1 MDPCLNPITFYPNF
15 HLLFWGK
22 KGNFEVYHDGDFF
35 DLPYDYKSVMHYS
48 GKEFYCCFNY
58 SIFYLTYPISTQ
70 GGLGASVSQ
79 LSVSPLRRGTLPC
92 KRYYFDYL
100 PSSLVISTLDFEG
113 YRKIKDSE

>member
-48 GKEFYCCFNY
+48 GKDFTAA
-58 SIFYLTYPISTQ
+58 SIIPFFTWHIRSLLRE
-70 GGLGASVSQ
+70 GLEQV
-79 LSVSPLRRGTLPC
+79 
-92 KRYYFDYL
+92 
-100 PSSLVISTLDFEG
+100 
-113 YRKIKDSE
+113 

>member
-1 MDPCLNPITFYPNF
+1 MDPCLNPITFYSNF

-58 SIFYLTYPISTQ
+58 SIFLPDISDLYSGRAWSKCKSAKCITIETIDPAMQ
-70 GGLGASVSQ
+70 KVQ
-79 LSVSPLRRGTLPC
+79 LEL
-92 KRYYFDYL
+92 FA
-100 PSSLVISTLDFEG
+100 IIAG
-113 YRKIKDSE
+113 YIYA